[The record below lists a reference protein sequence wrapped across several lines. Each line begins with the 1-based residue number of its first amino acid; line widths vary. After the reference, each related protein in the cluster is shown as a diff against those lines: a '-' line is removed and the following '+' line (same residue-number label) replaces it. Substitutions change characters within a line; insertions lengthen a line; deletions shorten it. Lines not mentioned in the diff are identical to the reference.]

1 MRIAVLMG
9 GLSVEREVSLAS
21 GAQVA
26 RALREAGHEAI
37 GVDTGRGVLSAAEES
52 AILSSGVGNPG
63 PLEDVVDML
72 RTGDLSLLT
81 RSPELAGVEI
91 IFPALHGGRG
101 EDGTLQAL
109 LEISGIPFVG
119 SDRVGCALAMDKDL
133 SKRLLRDAGVPTPDW
148 ILAKGRAEGEAG
160 LSGVVDRLGFPLI
173 VKPPSG
179 GSTLGL
185 TLAHDME
192 ELRNALDLAL
202 QYEEHVMFE
211 GYVQGREVTVGV
223 VGNETLAV
231 GEIIPEHE
239 LFDYECKYKPGMAQE
254 IFPADLPKELSDSLQ
269 TWAMVAHETLR
280 MRDFSRVDFILTPD
294 GTPWCLEANAL
305 PGFTANSLLPK
316 AARATGISFPDL
328 CHSLVLMAA
337 ERGLSVPT

>member
-1 MRIAVLMG
+1 MKIAVLMG

-26 RALREAGHEAI
+26 WALRKAGHEAI
-37 GVDTGRGVLSAAEES
+37 CVDTGRGVLSDAEES
-52 AILSSGVGNPG
+52 AILNSGVGNPG
-63 PLEDVVDML
+63 PLGDMVDML

-81 RSPELAGVEI
+81 RSPELAGVEV

-109 LEISGIPFVG
+109 MEISGIPFVG

-148 ILAKGRAEGEAG
+148 VLARGRAEGEAG
-160 LSGVVDRLGFPLI
+160 LSDVVDRLGFPVI

-192 ELRNALDLAL
+192 ELRTALELAL

-254 IFPADLPKELSDSLQ
+254 IFPADLPTELSNSLQ
-269 TWAMVAHETLR
+269 AQALVAHETLR

-316 AARATGISFPDL
+316 AAKASGISFPDL

-337 ERGLSVPT
+337 ERGSSPRT